1 MADLSPLSPVNV
13 GDSSVASVVADAATG
28 GIGGGLISGLASGLL
43 GFFGGQQTNSAQ
55 MQLADK
61 QMAFQDRMSSTA
73 YQRAVADMKAA
84 GLNPA
89 MAYSQGGA
97 STPAGAMA
105 QIQNPV
111 PQAMQSAM
119 NSATVANIAADTD
132 NKLAQS
138 DLIKAQTEQTKA
150 SAEQLFAS
158 RGNLDAQ
165 TSDLVQKV
173 ESKYWINDAA
183 KTKQE
188 TVNLKS
194 LKETIE
200 QQGNL
205 YMFQAINAE
214 EQNKVIK
221 NTAALLTQQIG
232 RERALRLLDE
242 MKQDA
247 MSSIRQGTGNPFEI
261 DKWVDWID
269 KSIDQINPVAKAF
282 KFFKK

>member
-1 MADLSPLSPVNV
+1 MADESYVEPVI
-13 GDSSVASVVADAATG
+13 AAATGG

-105 QIQNPV
+105 QLQNPV

-119 NSATVANIAADTD
+119 NSATVANIAADTE
-132 NKLAQS
+132 NKVAQS

-150 SAEQLFAS
+150 SAEQSFAA

-165 TSDLVQKV
+165 TADLAQKV
-173 ESKYWINDAA
+173 ESKYWINEAA

-194 LKETIE
+194 LKENIE
-200 QQGNL
+200 QQAEL
-205 YMFQAINAE
+205 YMFQAMNAE
-214 EQNKVIK
+214 QQTKVIK
-221 NTAALLTQQIG
+221 NTADLLTQQIG

-242 MKQDA
+242 MRQDA
-247 MSSIRQGTGNPFEI
+247 MSSIRQGHGNPYEI
-261 DKWVDWID
+261 DKWLEWLD

-282 KFFKK
+282 RFFKK

>member
-1 MADLSPLSPVNV
+1 MADESYVEPVI
-13 GDSSVASVVADAATG
+13 AAATGG

-105 QIQNPV
+105 QLQNPV

-119 NSATVANIAADTD
+119 NSATVANIAADTE
-132 NKLAQS
+132 NKVAQS

-150 SAEQLFAS
+150 SAEQSFAA

-165 TSDLVQKV
+165 TADLAQKV
-173 ESKYWINDAA
+173 ESKYWINEAA
-183 KTKQE
+183 KTQQE

-194 LKETIE
+194 LKENIE
-200 QQGNL
+200 QQAEL
-205 YMFQAINAE
+205 YMFQAMNAE
-214 EQNKVIK
+214 QQTKVIK
-221 NTAALLTQQIG
+221 NTADLLTQQIG

-247 MSSIRQGTGNPFEI
+247 MSSIRQGHGNPFEI
-261 DKWVDWID
+261 DKWLDWID
-269 KSIDQINPVAKAF
+269 KSIDQINPVARAF

>member
-1 MADLSPLSPVNV
+1 MADESYVEPVI
-13 GDSSVASVVADAATG
+13 AAATGG

-105 QIQNPV
+105 QLQNPV

-119 NSATVANIAADTD
+119 NSATVANIAADTE
-132 NKLAQS
+132 NKVAQS

-150 SAEQLFAS
+150 SAEQSFAA

-165 TSDLVQKV
+165 TADLAQKV
-173 ESKYWINDAA
+173 ESKYWINEAA

-194 LKETIE
+194 LKENIE
-200 QQGNL
+200 QQAEL
-205 YMFQAINAE
+205 YMFQAMNAE
-214 EQNKVIK
+214 QQIKVIK
-221 NTAALLTQQIG
+221 NTADLLTQQIG

-242 MKQDA
+242 MRQDA
-247 MSSIRQGTGNPFEI
+247 MSSIRQGHGNPYEI
-261 DKWVDWID
+261 DKWLEWLD

-282 KFFKK
+282 RFFKK

>member
-1 MADLSPLSPVNV
+1 MADESYVEPVI
-13 GDSSVASVVADAATG
+13 AAATGG

-105 QIQNPV
+105 QLQNPV

-119 NSATVANIAADTD
+119 NSATVANIAADTE
-132 NKLAQS
+132 NKVAQS

-150 SAEQLFAS
+150 SAEQSFAA

-165 TSDLVQKV
+165 TADLAQKV
-173 ESKYWINDAA
+173 ESKYWINEAA
-183 KTKQE
+183 KTQQE

-194 LKETIE
+194 LKENIE
-200 QQGNL
+200 QQAEL
-205 YMFQAINAE
+205 YMFQAMNAE
-214 EQNKVIK
+214 QQSKVIK
-221 NTAALLTQQIG
+221 NTADLLTQQIG

-247 MSSIRQGTGNPFEI
+247 MSSIRQGHGNPFEI
-261 DKWVDWID
+261 DKWLDWID
-269 KSIDQINPVAKAF
+269 KSIDQINPVARAF